1 MARMITHNHPPFI
14 ASLDYVAGQG
24 PALVLVASNDNEEIG
39 HRIASRHND
48 AGGGDLSLIII
59 TVAKS
64 SSENTPQETTS
75 GLPWPD
81 EPSTL
86 PPPGYQKVTYWAE
99 PAASLTYGEKL
110 ITRLCNLINDT
121 SFRLVYAPWPF
132 DPDPKLATLA
142 LATREAIRR
151 AQQNCM
157 LVLYRM
163 SESGQADYAPSHEIL
178 KISSLPERQP
188 QDSNETEETNP
199 SQIILH
205 SAATC
210 TINNYPCNIQAEGDT
225 AETEAT
231 VVTSASST
239 LPAGMALEFSL
250 IPTEALTQ
258 PLANISWHW
267 PCVKIN
273 PHDDGPLVSVI
284 IRSKNRPELADAL
297 DSIALQTYPAIEVV
311 IADVEGLLRLNPSPL
326 CGRFPIKLA
335 STGEHLAR
343 GTAANVGLM
352 AASGVYAVFL
362 DDDDWF
368 LPDHISSLVSALQD
382 HEGFCAAYAGI
393 ECRQRDEDGQ
403 WKFLHVFNSPHDP
416 IRLLIQ
422 NYLPIHAVMFERRL
436 FGPNLRFDESL
447 HVYEDW
453 DFWVQL
459 SQMTDFVHIDR
470 ISAIYRISAAA
481 GFGLVTDE
489 SLILHSLSHFFAKW
503 RRLWTLDQV
512 IAIARYAT
520 NHAPPVESTS
530 AILARQNYLIA
541 QIKSGLAHL
550 HLDLGELKAFFPAD
564 LATETNFRK
573 ILEQKQLELDT
584 WHKNTLAHEKALD
597 ESKSLLV
604 VTQDHVRHVEEAL
617 QDTESRLATT
627 QGELRAQHERA
638 ETLERVSSHLLE
650 KIGLIEGRLT
660 DAETR
665 VQANE
670 VRRREEFSQFH
681 QLQQSPF
688 WPVFARLFQL
698 GGAANRIADLLLG
711 TAQLVGW
718 TLSFRLPSAWRRRT
732 LSRRLLAT
740 GLFEPAWYL
749 QRYPEVLFAGYRP
762 IYHWLSLG
770 WQQGYDPHPLFSTH
784 WYLDQNPDVGQAGVN
799 PLVHYLQMGGGEGR
813 DPHPWFDSD
822 WYLQQNPDV
831 AQRGIN
837 PLSHFIQQGAR
848 DGRSPHPQFDL
859 RWYLEQY
866 PDVAASG
873 INPLIHYVE
882 YGQREGRIPHPSIIH
897 GDIPDVSGAL
907 AGFQVPAQDRGGHDN
922 VLINLESFNGE
933 MLQASNRVFLKGWLI
948 AWSGVAQARILIDGQ
963 ACATLT
969 RTLERPDVFAKYP
982 DVADASKCGFDL
994 QLELTAFAA
1003 GEHTLTIQ
1011 VRTRLGSELTRHIRL
1026 LIEEPRDLGHHT
1038 LVTPAPLPEISPP
1051 AMLDWSDDELDQ
1063 IARDLVLETLDDPE
1077 ISILLPVYNQVRFS
1091 LACLGSIAAHPPR
1104 VTFEVI
1110 VIDDA
1115 STDDTPRLLAR
1126 VQGIRY
1132 VRNESNQG
1140 FLRSVN
1146 RGAGM
1151 ARGRYLHLL
1160 NNDTQVEPGW
1170 LDALLSVF
1178 LDEPGTGIAGSKL
1191 IYPSGHLQEAGAA
1204 LKRDGRV
1211 DLIGLNQHPDLP
1223 TYSRRRRVDHCS
1235 GASILIEK
1243 ALFDR
1248 LGGLDEAYAPAYYED
1263 CDLSL
1268 RVRALGREVI
1278 YEPGSVVVHHLS
1290 VTTAAQP
1297 GEKMARIATNCTRYL
1312 DRWQTTLRDLDA
1324 VHLIAFYLPQF
1335 HPIPEND
1342 RWWGKG
1348 FTEWTNVS
1356 RARPNFEG
1364 HEQPHLPADLGFYDL
1379 RLPEVRQAQAD
1390 LARRY
1395 GISGF
1400 CYYNY
1405 WFNGHRLLHQPID
1418 AILASGEPDFP
1429 FCLCWANE
1437 NWTRRW
1443 DGKEDE
1449 ILIGQEYSAA
1459 DDLAH
1464 IRHLEPWLRDRRYIR
1479 IQGRPLLLVYRLDLL
1494 PDPAST
1500 AAIWRNYCREAGIG
1514 DLFLVSVESF
1524 GTTADPRVFGFDAAV
1539 EFPPHE
1545 RAVLMDPQPH
1555 MTNPHFDGLVYDYP
1569 ATADNFKVRTLPDY
1583 PLFRTAMPSWDNT
1596 ARRQDTSHIFI
1607 NSTPEVYED
1616 WLADLI
1622 QETRVMHAPGQRFV
1636 FINAWN
1642 EWAEGN
1648 HLEPDQRLGHGY
1660 LEATRRALGRLNP
1673 TGFGDEGIPPREG
1686 QSGDVSPGMLP
1697 PLNPQFPATPPGVL
1711 LVGHPY
1717 AVLGRAEDIRTAA
1730 SACDAAAIPFA
1741 MRNLFGDYGRQW
1753 TELHKDFPLMDRVD
1767 PEAAFSANLFVL
1779 NANEMASVPQ
1789 QLGGDFMAGHYNIGY
1804 WAWELSEFPDAWLPA
1819 LAGLDEIWAP
1829 SRFIQQ
1835 AVRAKTDLPVTW
1847 MPLAVEPGVIPSTE
1861 RRTLGLP
1868 ERKFLFLFFFDFRSY
1883 VSRKNP
1889 LAVLNAFHQAFG
1901 PTDDRVGL
1909 VIKTN
1914 GMEECPEAY
1923 QAFKDLD
1930 VARDARIHL
1939 VDRVMDDRE
1948 LKGLMNQCDCFVSL
1962 HRSEGFGRGMAEAM
1976 YMGKP
1981 VIATAYSGNLD
1992 FMTPENSCLVD
2003 YRLIPVGE
2011 QDYPY
2016 GTGQHWAEAD
2026 GEMAASFMR
2035 ALVSEPTLARE
2046 KGTRAARD
2054 VRRDLSFAA
2063 AGRRYRQRL
2072 EQLGLIEPIPAAT
2085 IPA

>member
-1 MARMITHNHPPFI
+1 MSLASACMEHIQAHEELYLIVGHHDQAENADKKTDTLFEFLKNINILYLGDTIANAQYGEDLINSILELIKNKEIKAVYSPIVSTQDPVYAALALSVWEAVRRSGLPCRLIPYPITTKLPRAKHDFAIPKVTRSDEDEAIESPCPP
-14 ASLDYVAGQG
+14 
-24 PALVLVASNDNEEIG
+24 
-39 HRIASRHND
+39 H
-48 AGGGDLSLIII
+48 LIN
-59 TVAKS
+59 KS
-64 SSENTPQETTS
+64 SSFQPVDESVLSRPIAGIAKYWHANRTPQET
-75 GLPWPD
+75 
-81 EPSTL
+81 
-86 PPPGYQKVTYWAE
+86 
-99 PAASLTYGEKL
+99 
-110 ITRLCNLINDT
+110 
-121 SFRLVYAPWPF
+121 
-132 DPDPKLATLA
+132 
-142 LATREAIRR
+142 
-151 AQQNCM
+151 
-157 LVLYRM
+157 
-163 SESGQADYAPSHEIL
+163 H
-178 KISSLPERQP
+178 
-188 QDSNETEETNP
+188 
-199 SQIILH
+199 
-205 SAATC
+205 
-210 TINNYPCNIQAEGDT
+210 
-225 AETEAT
+225 
-231 VVTSASST
+231 
-239 LPAGMALEFSL
+239 
-250 IPTEALTQ
+250 
-258 PLANISWHW
+258 
-267 PCVKIN
+267 
-273 PHDDGPLVSVI
+273 PLVSVI
-284 IRSKNRPELADAL
+284 IRSTNRPELTDAL
-297 DSIALQTYPAIEVV
+297 DSIAMQTYPAIEVV
-311 IADVEGLLRLNPSPL
+311 VVDVEGMGTLDPGTS
-326 CGRFPIKLA
+326 CGTFPIRIA
-335 STGEHLAR
+335 STGFHLGR
-343 GTAANVGLM
+343 GAAANAGLTV
-352 AASGVYAVFL
+352 ATGTYAIFL

-368 LPDHISSLVSALQD
+368 LPEHIHSLVSVLLQNND
-382 HEGFCAAYAGI
+382 YSAAYAGV
-393 ECRQRDEDGQ
+393 ECLQRDENGQ
-403 WKFLHVFNSPHDP
+403 WKTLHVFNCPFDP
-416 IRLLIQ
+416 IGLLIQ
-422 NYLPIHAVMFERRL
+422 NYLPMHAVL
-436 FGPNLRFDESL
+436 FARALFSPNLRFDESL
-447 HVYEDW
+447 AVYEDW
-453 DFWVQL
+453 DFWAQL
-459 SQMTDFVHIDR
+459 SQKTGFIHVNR
-470 ISAIYRISAAA
+470 ISAIYRIGPGS
-481 GFGLVTDE
+481 GFGITADD
-489 SLILHSLSHFFAKW
+489 SLILQGLRKFFAKW
-503 RRLWTLDQV
+503 RHLWTIDQV
-512 IAIARYAT
+512 VGIVRYSIER
-520 NHAPPVESTS
+520 PPHPEVFTTLLSLQKHLINELRSDSGRKQNDIDISASLLTS
-530 AILARQNYLIA
+530 QNFLI
-541 QIKSGLAHL
+541 QQLKSELEHKRAEL
-550 HLDLGELKAFFPAD
+550 EKKQSELEQNRLELDKKQSELEQNRLELDKKQS
-564 LATETNFRK
+564 E
-573 ILEQKQLELDT
+573 LEQKKNELES
-584 WHKNTLAHEKALD
+584 WHQKSHTLEKAL
-597 ESKSLLV
+597 
-604 VTQDHVRHVEEAL
+604 
-617 QDTESRLATT
+617 TESDASLKSIQAHA
-627 QGELRAQHERA
+627 GELANALREAEVQLAQKTGDLRAEYDRA
-638 ETLERVSSHLLE
+638 ETLQRVSVHLLE
-650 KIGLIEGRLT
+650 KNESTEERL
-660 DAETR
+660 AESEER
-665 VQANE
+665 VRTYE
-670 VRRREEFSQFH
+670 SRRRTEFF
-681 QLQQSPF
+681 QLYQTQLSPF
-688 WPVFARLFQL
+688 WPVFIRLFRL
-698 GGAANRIADLLLG
+698 GHHANQVAK
-711 TAQLVGW
+711 LVLSGVRVLGW
-718 TLSFRLPSAWRRRT
+718 TISFRLPSAWRRRAACQ
-732 LSRRLLAT
+732 RLEAAD
-740 GLFEPAWYL
+740 LFEPVWYI
-749 QRYPEVLFAGYRP
+749 QKYPEVLFIGYNP

-770 WQQGYDPHPLFSTH
+770 WRQGYDPHPLFSTR
-784 WYLDQNPDVGQAGVN
+784 WYLEQNPDVAQAGVD
-799 PLVHYLQMGGGEGR
+799 PLLHYLQMGAGEGR
-813 DPHPWFDSD
+813 DPHPLFDSD

-831 AQRGIN
+831 AQQGIN
-837 PLSHFIQQGAR
+837 PLSHFIQQGFHER
-848 DGRSPHPQFDL
+848 RSPHPLFDL
-859 RWYLEQY
+859 NWYLEQY

-873 INPLIHYVE
+873 MNPLIHYIE

-897 GDIPDVSGAL
+897 GELPVASGAL
-907 AGFQVPAQDRGGHDN
+907 AGLPVADSDKGGHDN
-922 VLINLESFNGE
+922 ILMNTESLSGD
-933 MLQASNRVFLKGWLI
+933 LLRVSNRVFLKGWLI
-948 AWSGVAQARILIDGQ
+948 AWSGVEQARILIDGQ
-963 ACATLT
+963 AYATLI

-982 DVADASKCGFDL
+982 DVADATKSGFDL

-1011 VRTRLGSELTRHIRL
+1011 VRTRLGSELTRNIRL
-1026 LIEEPRDLGHHT
+1026 LIEEPRDFGLRAV
-1038 LVTPAPLPEISPP
+1038 VTSSPIPEITPP
-1051 AMLDWSDDELDQ
+1051 PLIDWSDNELDQ
-1063 IARDLVLETLDDPE
+1063 AARTLVIETRDNPE
-1077 ISILLPVYNQVRFS
+1077 ISILIPVYNQVRFS
-1091 LACLGSIAAHPPR
+1091 LACLGSIATHPPQ
-1104 VTFEVI
+1104 TTIEVI

-1115 STDDTPRLLAR
+1115 STDDTPRLLEQVR
-1126 VQGIRY
+1126 GIRY
-1132 VRNESNQG
+1132 VRNESNLG

-1151 ARGRYLHLL
+1151 ARGRYLLLL

-1170 LDALLSVF
+1170 LDALLGVF
-1178 LDEPGTGIAGSKL
+1178 QDEPGTGIAGSKL

-1223 TYSRRRRVDHCS
+1223 IYNRRRRVDHCS

-1443 DGKEDE
+1443 DGKEDD

-1479 IQGRPLLLVYRLDLL
+1479 IQGRPLLLVYRLELL

-1514 DLFLVSVESF
+1514 DLFLVNVESF
-1524 GTTADPRVFGFDAAV
+1524 GTTADPRDFGFDAAV

-1569 ATADNFKVRTLPDY
+1569 ATAVNFKVRTLPDY

-1622 QETRVMHAPGQRFV
+1622 QESRVMQAPGQRFV

-1648 HLEPDQRLGHGY
+1648 HLEPDHRLGHGY
-1660 LEATRRALGRLNP
+1660 LEATRRALGHLNP

-1697 PLNPQFPATPPGVL
+1697 PLNPQFPAAPPGVL

-1914 GMEECPEAY
+1914 GMDECPEAY

-1976 YMGKP
+1976 FMGKP

-1992 FMTPENSCLVD
+1992 FTTPENSCLVD

-2085 IPA
+2085 FPA